1 MTFNAGQENK
11 QVATKKMSNL
21 DLLQYILWIIYIYSK
36 YLWIYISDLSA
47 LMCHKEACM
56 PLRTLEFHPTI

>member
-21 DLLQYILWIIYIYSK
+21 DLLQYIYIQNIYEFTIYQ
-36 YLWIYISDLSA
+36 L
-47 LMCHKEACM
+47 
-56 PLRTLEFHPTI
+56 